1 MLVRGIKARK
11 IYATNSQQTIEV
23 ELRTSAGE
31 VRAAAPMGTSRGSH
45 EAVALPADDAMRK
58 FALIARRFK
67 TEEFSG
73 QDDVDS
79 ALHLIDKT
87 AGFREIGG
95 NLALAIS
102 SAFLKAFA
110 LEKGIEPF
118 EYVYAVAAQKSK
130 VDADRALDTTP
141 APKRVQRL
149 PMPMPVCNVVGGWKG
164 NAGAGQSDIQEFL
177 LLPASQSS
185 FSSSI
190 QNITAAYKEIG
201 ESLEQADADF
211 SYGRNLESAWT
222 TKLGVGPIMKLIKL
236 VAGNRMLRMGVD
248 MAASNLWNGRQ
259 YVYTQGIFNIA
270 DSGDIRMEEKL
281 IRTEQL
287 DFVEDLTKR
296 FPLAYVEDPFEQ
308 EDFVSHGVL
317 THRLAA
323 RGIMVVGDDLYA
335 TNVGRLQQGIDAR
348 ATNAVIVKP
357 NQTGTITD
365 TLAFVAAAK
374 KAGMRTVMS
383 HRSGETEDT
392 LMCHLAVGLRCDYAK
407 LGISGER
414 TAKLNEMLRIE
425 EKLV

>member
-11 IYATNSQQTIEV
+11 IFATNSQQTIEV
-23 ELRTSAGE
+23 ELKTRDGE
-31 VRAAAPMGTSRGSH
+31 VRAAVPMGTSRGSH

-58 FALIARRFK
+58 FALIARHFK

-87 AGFREIGG
+87 VGFREIGG

-110 LEKGIEPF
+110 LEKSLEPF
-118 EYVYAVAAQKSK
+118 EYVYAIAAQKAK
-130 VDADRALDTTP
+130 VDADRALETAP
-141 APKRVQRL
+141 AQKRMHRFS
-149 PMPMPVCNVVGGWKG
+149 MPMPVCNVVGGWKG

-185 FSSSI
+185 FSGSI
-190 QNITAAYKEIG
+190 QNITAAYQEIG
-201 ESLEQADADF
+201 ASLEQADADF
-211 SYGRNLESAWT
+211 AYGRNLESAWT
-222 TKLGVGPIMKLIKL
+222 TNLGVGPILKLIKL

-270 DSGDIRMEEKL
+270 DSGEIRMEEKL
-281 IRTEQL
+281 IRTEQV

-323 RGIMVVGDDLYA
+323 RGIMVVGD
-335 TNVGRLQQGIDAR
+335 
-348 ATNAVIVKP
+348 
-357 NQTGTITD
+357 
-365 TLAFVAAAK
+365 VAPQRRDRGHAHVPPCRG
-374 KAGMRTVMS
+374 AGMRLCQARDQRRAHGEDKRDAA
-383 HRSGETEDT
+383 HRGEARLNFLKHFVKDKN
-392 LMCHLAVGLRCDYAK
+392 LNFGLLEGCICR
-407 LGISGER
+407 LP
-414 TAKLNEMLRIE
+414 
-425 EKLV
+425 